1 LENEKSWNAYS
12 VGPSKKNERKR
23 ERDDRGKCG
32 GGDGGTRILDPGM
45 KT

>member
-1 LENEKSWNAYS
+1 MRFS

-23 ERDDRGKCG
+23 ESDDRGKCG
-32 GGDGGTRILDPGM
+32 GGGGGTRILVPGM